1 MVTGVAIGQNTYART
16 GSVMLGTHNYKGAL
30 GDISVDSANAK
41 AHNMLPFATALGA
54 NSYSHGLFSSVT
66 GSYSIISSLS
76 SLFHAPMM
84 LPAMPFEVLPFEV
97 ILLFTP

>member
-41 AHNMLPFATALGA
+41 AHNMLP
-54 NSYSHGLFSSVT
+54 
-66 GSYSIISSLS
+66 
-76 SLFHAPMM
+76 
-84 LPAMPFEVLPFEV
+84 LPRH
-97 ILLFTP
+97 